1 MVLHFFEILD
11 LLKNLMAM
19 DLVPQ
24 NNEQIHTN
32 FTPSKWTQGALT
44 WESNL

>member
-1 MVLHFFEILD
+1 MVLHFFEILA
-11 LLKNLMAM
+11 LLKNLMPM
-19 DLVPQ
+19 DLVSQ

-32 FTPSKWTQGALT
+32 FTYSKWTQEALT

>member
-1 MVLHFFEILD
+1 MVLHIFEILD

-32 FTPSKWTQGALT
+32 FTYSKWTQGALICD
-44 WESNL
+44 SNL